1 MSKKD
6 TPLQQAEKQVKE
18 VIVSVNTNIEYLGM
32 ASGKMY
38 NALEEIQ
45 RIFDLIRGIPS
56 ETAIKYEEAKKLS
69 SSWKLQ
75 AERIEKE
82 YDEFLAKNAMAG
94 AAGGALGVGVAAFG
108 PTVAMGVATTFGVA
122 STGTAISALGGAAA
136 TNAALA
142 WLGGGALAAG
152 GGGMAA
158 GQALLALAGPIGW
171 TIGIAS
177 LATCGIIFF
186 VGRSRQKRLEEIF
199 TLVTKRELKTYKLAE
214 TEIKEK
220 VNTIINETTQLVAA
234 TQEIKTFGIDYKAMS
249 EDQQYKL
256 GVFVNLMFAATQNLI
271 RPINALL
278 PHFYRSDIKTFSRFN
293 AQLSAL
299 KENQSKVVISL
310 ANFLHSVDL
319 SDKDVDILYKSLKKN
334 EKFIESTGLRKEEFE
349 KEFITLATTIDEYK
363 YPRAITKWDK

>member
-1 MSKKD
+1 MAKTES
-6 TPLQQAEKQVKE
+6 PLQQAEKQVKE
-18 VIVSVNTNIEYLGM
+18 LLVRVNTNIEYLGLV
-32 ASGKMY
+32 SGKMY
-38 NALEEIQ
+38 NALIDIQ
-45 RIFDLIRGIPS
+45 HSFDLIRCVP
-56 ETAIKYEEAKKLS
+56 AEEALKFEEVKKLS

-82 YDEFLAKNAMAG
+82 YDDFIAKNAMAG

-158 GQALLALAGPIGW
+158 GQALLTLAGPIGW

-186 VGRSRQKRLEEIF
+186 LGRKRQKRLEEIF
-199 TLVTKRELKTYKLAE
+199 TLVTKREFYTYKLAE

-220 VNTIINETTQLVAA
+220 VNTIINETSQLVAA
-234 TQEIKTFGIDYKAMS
+234 TQEIKTFGTDYRSMT
-249 EDQQYKL
+249 EEQQYRL
-256 GVFVNLMFAATQNLI
+256 GVYVNLMFAATQNLI
-271 RPINALL
+271 KPINALI
-278 PHFYRSDIKTFSRFN
+278 PKFSIDDLKAYSLVN
-293 AQLSAL
+293 SQLSSINYKFWKL
-299 KENQSKVVISL
+299 IISL
-310 ANFLHSVDL
+310 ANFFHAIELNE
-319 SDKDVDILYKSLKKN
+319 SDINILYKSLKKN
-334 EKFIESTGLRKEEFE
+334 EQFMKSTNIKKDEFKKIFINF
-349 KEFITLATTIDEYK
+349 ATNIDLYK
-363 YPRAITKWDK
+363 YPCIRIN

>member
-1 MSKKD
+1 MAKTES
-6 TPLQQAEKQVKE
+6 PLQQAEKQVKE
-18 VIVSVNTNIEYLGM
+18 LLVRVNTNIEYLGLV
-32 ASGKMY
+32 SGKMY
-38 NALEEIQ
+38 NALIDIQ
-45 RIFDLIRGIPS
+45 HSFDLIRGVP
-56 ETAIKYEEAKKLS
+56 AEEALKFEEVKKLS

-82 YDEFLAKNAMAG
+82 YDDFIAKNAMAG

-158 GQALLALAGPIGW
+158 GQALLTLAGPIGW

-186 VGRSRQKRLEEIF
+186 LGRKRQKRLEEIF
-199 TLVTKRELKTYKLAE
+199 TLVTKREFYTYKLAE

-220 VNTIINETTQLVAA
+220 VNTIINETSQLVAA
-234 TQEIKTFGIDYKAMS
+234 TQEIKTFGTDYRSMT
-249 EDQQYKL
+249 EEQQYRL
-256 GVFVNLMFAATQNLI
+256 GVYVNLMLAATQNLI
-271 RPINALL
+271 KPIKALI
-278 PHFYRSDIKTFSRFN
+278 PKFSIDDLKAYSLVN
-293 AQLSAL
+293 SQLSSINYKFWKL
-299 KENQSKVVISL
+299 IISL
-310 ANFLHSVDL
+310 ANFFHAIELNE
-319 SDKDVDILYKSLKKN
+319 SDINILYKSLKKN
-334 EKFIESTGLRKEEFE
+334 DQFMKSTNIQKDEFKKIFINF
-349 KEFITLATTIDEYK
+349 ATNIDLYK
-363 YPRAITKWDK
+363 YPRIRIN

>member
-1 MSKKD
+1 MAKKE

-38 NALEEIQ
+38 EALTGIQ
-45 RIFDLIRGIPS
+45 RSFDLIRGVPS
-56 ETAIKYEEAKKLS
+56 ETALRFEEIKKLS
-69 SSWKLQ
+69 YSWKLQ

-82 YDEFLAKNAMAG
+82 YDEFMSKNAISG

-177 LATCGIIFF
+177 LATCGIVFF
-186 VGRSRQKRLEEIF
+186 VGKSRQKRLEEIF
-199 TLVTKRELKTYKLAE
+199 TLVSKREIKTYKLVE

-220 VNTIINETTQLVAA
+220 VNTIINETLQLTAA
-234 TQEIKTFGIDYKAMS
+234 NQDIKSFGIDYKSMS

-256 GVFVNLMFAATQNLI
+256 GVYVNLMFSAAQNLI
-271 RPINALL
+271 RPIKSLI
-278 PHFYRSDIKTFSRFN
+278 PKFTDSDLEAFSRFN
-293 AQLSAL
+293 IQLSTL
-299 KENQSKVVISL
+299 KVNQSKVVISL
-310 ANFLHSVDL
+310 ANFFHSIEL
-319 SDKDVDILYKSLKKN
+319 SEKDVNILYKSLKKN
-334 EKFIESTGLRKEEFE
+334 DKFLESSGLKRDEFE
-349 KEFITLATTIDEYK
+349 KRFITLASVIDEYK
-363 YPRAITKWDK
+363 YPRMRIKVR